1 MKFVTDVKFDEKRGK
16 LRVAYHDIATGK
28 ATTSDD
34 DEPIS
39 DNDTQQDVPNIVT
52 STAKPFGTAHWLG
65 VYNGHPAVGLSHNGG
80 ATLWFYDHD
89 ISAWRVRGFSSYNA
103 LCEKLGIS

>member
-1 MKFVTDVKFDEKRGK
+1 MKFVTDVKFDEERGK
-16 LRVAYHDIATGK
+16 LRVAYHDIATVK

-52 STAKPFGTAHWLG
+52 STAKPFGTAQYMNDCCLCHCRFI
-65 VYNGHPAVGLSHNGG
+65 GHKR
-80 ATLWFYDHD
+80 
-89 ISAWRVRGFSSYNA
+89 RVVCRVCVSKHTR
-103 LCEKLGIS
+103 E